1 MQLQPSK
8 NGLRF
13 FRGIPSVDVAIVGA
27 GPYGLSIAAHLLDA
41 KIDVLVCGEPMA
53 GWRYHMPRGMY
64 LKSTFDAS
72 SLSAPMPGSSLAD
85 YCAASGIPIPD
96 ALHPVPLDMFVDY
109 GLWFQRRQ
117 VADIARVEIQSVA
130 ATPSGFRV
138 ALLDGE
144 EILAK
149 TVIVATGHVGYAYMP
164 SQLRA
169 LADEG
174 TGDAGRVS
182 HACTHADLS
191 EFAGRSVAVIGAGQS
206 ALESAVLLR
215 EAGAEV
221 HLLVRRP
228 YLVWGSPPMA
238 PGSSPIRPML
248 KPESPLGPGWSLF
261 MLSRAPEL
269 VAYLP
274 KSVRLFLT
282 RTVLGPS
289 GAWWLRSRLDQKINV
304 ALETVVEEATS
315 SNDKVVLQLRTIAG
329 ARSTLAVDHVIA
341 ATGYRI
347 DLDTLRFLDPALRA
361 GIARIP
367 GTSAP
372 RLSRSFESS
381 VRGLYLTGLTAAPTF
396 GTLMRFVCGTEFT
409 ARTVRRALSG

>member
-1 MQLQPSK
+1 MKPQPRK

-13 FRGIPSVDVAIVGA
+13 FRGMPSIDVVIVGA
-27 GPYGLSIAAHLLDA
+27 GPYGLSIAAHLRDA

-53 GWRYHMPRGMY
+53 GWRDHMPRGMY

-85 YCAASGIPIPD
+85 YCVASGIPIPD
-96 ALHPVPLDMFVDY
+96 ALHPVSLDMFVDY
-109 GLWFQRRQ
+109 GLWFQKRQ
-117 VADIARVEIQSVA
+117 VADIARVEIHSVA
-130 ATPSGFRV
+130 AAPSGFRV
-138 ALLDGE
+138 SLSDGE

-149 TVIVATGHVGYAYMP
+149 TVILATGHVGYAYMP

-169 LADEG
+169 LAEVPG
-174 TGDAGRVS
+174 GAERVS
-182 HACTHADLS
+182 HACRHADLS
-191 EFAGRSVAVIGAGQS
+191 KFAGRSVAVIGAGQS

-228 YLVWGSPPMA
+228 SLVWGSPPVA
-238 PGSSPIRPML
+238 PGSSPFRPML

-289 GAWWLRSRLDQKINV
+289 GAWWLRNRLDQKINV
-304 ALETVVEEATS
+304 LLETVVEEATLL
-315 SNDKVVLQLRTIAG
+315 NDQVVLQLRTASG

-341 ATGYRI
+341 ATGYQI
-347 DLDTLRFLDPALRA
+347 DLDTLRFLDTALRV

-409 ARTVRRALSG
+409 ARTVRRALAG

>member
-1 MQLQPSK
+1 MKLQPMK

-13 FRGIPSVDVAIVGA
+13 FRGTPSVDVVIVGA

-41 KIDVLVCGEPMA
+41 KIDALVCGEPMA

-72 SLSAPMPGSSLAD
+72 SLSAPTPGSSLAD

-96 ALHPVPLDMFVDY
+96 EFHPVSLDMFVDY
-109 GLWFQRRQ
+109 GLWFQKRQ
-117 VADIARVEIQSVA
+117 IAELARVEVQSVA
-130 ATPSGFRV
+130 AVAGGFRV
-138 ALLDGE
+138 ALSGGE
-144 EILAK
+144 EIVAR
-149 TVIVATGHVGYAYMP
+149 TVIVASGHVRYAYMP
-164 SQLRA
+164 SQLRS
-169 LADEG
+169 LAA
-174 TGDAGRVS
+174 GDAGRVS
-182 HACTHADLS
+182 HASRHVDLS
-191 EFAGRSVAVIGAGQS
+191 EFAGRSVAIIGAGQS

-228 YLVWGSPPMA
+228 NLVWGNPPVN
-238 PGSSPIRPML
+238 PSGSLLRSML

-269 VAYLP
+269 VAFLP
-274 KSVRLFLT
+274 KAARLFLT

-289 GAWWLRSRLDQKINV
+289 GAWWLRNRLDQKINV
-304 ALETVVEEATS
+304 SLETVVEEAAL
-315 SNDKVVLQLRTIAG
+315 SNDKVVLQLRTRAG
-329 ARSTLAVDHVIA
+329 RTSALAVDHVIA

-347 DLDTLRFLDPALRA
+347 DLDALPFLDPALRA

-372 RLSRSFESS
+372 RLTRSFESS
-381 VRGLYLTGLTAAPTF
+381 VGGLYLTGLTAAPTF

-409 ARTVRRALSG
+409 ARTIRRALAG